1 MNEPAPRPGSSRNPA
16 IEIDRITGRRIR
28 SSHGV
33 TSEPA
38 NAAPRSVFS
47 WPVRVY
53 YEDTDA
59 GGIVY
64 YANYLRFFERARTEW
79 LRSLGGPSH
88 FEMARVRDEVFVVR
102 GMRIEYHRPARLD
115 DMLELEL
122 AVVESRRASIV
133 LRQWARRQGD
143 DEVLADA
150 EVRIAMIR
158 RSDGRPVGLP
168 DWLTQSMQPGTAR

>member
-1 MNEPAPRPGSSRNPA
+1 MPPDSS
-16 IEIDRITGRRIR
+16 
-28 SSHGV
+28 
-33 TSEPA
+33 
-38 NAAPRSVFS
+38 NAVARSVFR

-64 YANYLRFFERARTEW
+64 HANYLRFFERARTEW

-88 FEMARVRDEVFVVR
+88 SEIAAARDEVFVVR
-102 GMRIEYHRPARLD
+102 DLRIEYLRPARLD

-122 AVVESRRASIV
+122 AVAGGRRASLT
-133 LRQWARRQGD
+133 LRQWAHRQGD
-143 DEVLADA
+143 DETLVDA
-150 EVRIAMIR
+150 QVRIAMIR

-168 DWLTQSMQPGTAR
+168 DWLTPSIQPGTAR

>member
-1 MNEPAPRPGSSRNPA
+1 MPPDSS
-16 IEIDRITGRRIR
+16 
-28 SSHGV
+28 
-33 TSEPA
+33 
-38 NAAPRSVFS
+38 NAVARSVFR

-64 YANYLRFFERARTEW
+64 HANYLRFFERARSEW

-88 FEMARVRDEVFVVR
+88 SEIAAARDEVFVVR
-102 GMRIEYHRPARLD
+102 DLRIEYLRPARLD

-122 AVVESRRASIV
+122 AVAGGRRASLT
-133 LRQWARRQGD
+133 LRQWAHRQGD
-143 DEVLADA
+143 DETLVDA
-150 EVRIAMIR
+150 QVRIAMIR

-168 DWLTQSMQPGTAR
+168 DWLTPSIQPGTAR